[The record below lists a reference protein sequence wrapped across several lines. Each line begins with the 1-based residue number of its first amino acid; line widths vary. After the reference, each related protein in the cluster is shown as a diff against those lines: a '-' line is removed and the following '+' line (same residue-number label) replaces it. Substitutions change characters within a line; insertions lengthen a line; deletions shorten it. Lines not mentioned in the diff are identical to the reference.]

1 MAITAFSFAAKQNPE
16 SYLVRFH
23 LVHEYKCMGKLS
35 DALRVGVGNRHNV
48 RS

>member
-23 LVHEYKCMGKLS
+23 LVVEYKKMGRLS
-35 DALRVGVGNRHNV
+35 DALRVWIAKT
-48 RS
+48 SEK